1 MSQGLIVFILS
12 SLVRP
17 LPAPCQPLLWAAIWT
32 SSSVGCAR
40 RAEPLRGSPVSE
52 ERWAGLTSQQLGSLE
67 RSGAPGAG
75 PHGEQ

>member
-32 SSSVGCAR
+32 SSSAGCAR
-40 RAEPLRGSPVSE
+40 RAAQRVPCE
-52 ERWAGLTSQQLGSLE
+52 
-67 RSGAPGAG
+67 
-75 PHGEQ
+75 